1 MHTHNFETLYIGA
14 GAAATPA
21 GNRCKCGVWATTR
34 PKNIHSPCAQKR
46 HHRLTDVEH
55 KAVWQARQDEFAA
68 RRAASHKMWMER
80 QAANKAAYLAR
91 QARRDEYRVREAA
104 REQKAREYRA
114 AREQRFVA
122 GRAAWLKGRAE
133 RALARHTAHLQAV
146 KRREEERAAIRA
158 AIDFKAAQPCI
169 PVLGAKWARRNSAP
183 LNKVGLLPTTS
194 TPALMSTRRLARAS
208 ETQAIMAVLRDL
220 FKYMDRDGKVEAMGL
235 EASGATEEQLLIVW
249 VCWMRQLRL
258 GSGWFASWGFKENT
272 LLAQRMMHALNGNI
286 FGVRGRRNLKIA
298 AVTIGSIAAVSLV
311 ACAGAWIGKK
321 LEEREK
327 QRKRDF
333 EDFIAREASKRG
345 FVRKEKATGRDPAP
359 NVGTRSDKGKLRPKR
374 TNIRIMPVE
383 TDSDVSS
390 GTVRAFGQKL
400 AVRPSAGANQVVAAI
415 VGSTVAGRLS
425 DDEVRTLHTIIQRE
439 SDEEA
444 RLSPV
449 QRPPDDVATVAPRKE
464 RDITVVEE
472 PERQGLAAQLYGS
485 GSIISTARPN
495 KRQDARGCVA
505 TLWYQIV
512 GSMYEQDE
520 QDIHT
525 LDLPWS
531 GSDSRT
537 PVYWARVSQDD
548 PANHVS
554 LSFFPGCSGPTQ
566 LKDLR
571 ALYRTTR
578 FYSSVNVDEKL
589 LAKIEVASAD
599 LFDLEAPA
607 APRPIP
613 LADYISTTI
622 RGNDQRDVSVKHS
635 AKVIW
640 VTDALSVNNRAIPV
654 HTVMDLQGARSEHSL
669 SYGADLAPS
678 GEAILEMETLKPL
691 ATRLAFAKKKS
702 EGPLKIFASTVRAF
716 SDVKGASYAPIFERL
731 AALAYIAEQDM
742 LRGQDVVR
750 TANRSFIMPRDSVL
764 TSANGVRARNT
775 ANPVVVTSLNFD
787 SEDIV
792 TGFNAAVPIAGR
804 ATQWA
809 VTTSTVVQTGNENY
823 LPFALRDMRME
834 PLDILQGM
842 AILGNIHQ
850 KHLGIDFVGHP
861 TGVNPIMCRMF
872 EESTPLVFLPL
883 DGDIAD
889 GALFNDNAGNALVR
903 DIVNLPAAVAAPAA
917 ALQPQVMAVPVQNP
931 RRGDAHYDLQAV
943 DITLT
948 AMTLS
953 GMCENPVINGQ
964 VLPAAALPNGVLNP
978 GTGMRRLYANRSA
991 VRAAIRLLLR
1001 ITGADQMWEE
1011 AVSTFA
1017 ALAHNVY
1024 SPLAFNLPCFPSE
1037 RFDAQMVPDEVRLYT
1052 NLVRRIVRMG
1062 STIVLMDE
1070 AGNNALLAGAGVVAP
1085 VAAQPRRL
1093 IPAATLVNGVACGTA
1108 LIFPPR
1114 ADLSTIDPATRMP
1127 PAVVP
1132 PATTQAI
1139 AALLVASGN
1148 VGAPDR
1154 GGTAFPLEDD
1164 QNEELL
1170 RAFNGLGGGV
1180 DDHRAANGWDGV
1192 PAPVGTR
1199 HGFLADLT
1207 WYSWAMDVSLQ
1218 GPAVQTVD
1226 AWRNTAIARRVRG
1239 LDYQGQVNL
1248 IEWMDDADRI
1258 CDDAV
1263 FPTWQSR
1270 WIPTQPAGAAY
1281 TIAVA
1286 DTLCGRGAGRMDGF
1300 HVDVGVHIRQ
1310 ELSHPL
1316 VLASVNQTRRSVPT
1330 GFVAI
1335 KEMVLNPTS
1344 TYDTKR
1350 SLYADRYRE
1359 ATCMSATVRWMVDY
1373 AQCMTFAHD
1382 DAVRKIGLT
1391 GEFFGSK
1398 VGIASTCSP
1407 ALNARLRRTDLQYGA
1422 VSATELSYTIFRV
1435 QQECAV
1441 ARGLT
1446 SLTVEPTDKILECR
1460 TLFSMPESF
1469 NNTLLLTNHPLV
1481 SQYVAGTPSGVRSSI
1496 VATPD
1501 WRRFLSTR
1509 NPSIA
1514 SALKAAGA
1522 MDDAAVLV
1530 AFRRVFAS
1538 VGLAIP
1544 VDITLA
1550 VKEPGR
1556 ERSRSYDVGGALN
1569 WHHMHYSVLFPVG
1582 PLGVIDPISYF
1593 ASAHMK
1599 SVEFTDQ
1606 DSRNTAH
1613 ISGVLQVVNTGI
1625 IPVHIP
1631 DRVHYYREVKM
1642 APFIPRHDTRYEGF
1656 GNTVAASLALDGTR
1670 YRVLALSRRFADI
1683 DRADTPMAPQTRISA
1698 NNLWC
1703 QGNGIRTPVT
1713 VSVLPRDYQP
1723 HTTPRD
1729 QRANVIAGGGFFLSH
1744 PYVQRLHY
1752 PISFFH
1758 NVGDTNMEVL
1768 RRAFDRAEDLIA
1780 VHSRRRTGIT
1790 GPFKDVPADLP
1801 VTSVTSQVSE
1811 IQL

>member
-1 MHTHNFETLYIGA
+1 
-14 GAAATPA
+14 
-21 GNRCKCGVWATTR
+21 
-34 PKNIHSPCAQKR
+34 
-46 HHRLTDVEH
+46 
-55 KAVWQARQDEFAA
+55 
-68 RRAASHKMWMER
+68 MWMER

-91 QARRDEYRVREAA
+91 QARRDEYRAREAA

-114 AREQRFVA
+114 VREQRFVA
-122 GRAAWLKGRAE
+122 GRAAWLKRRAE
-133 RALARHTAHLQAV
+133 CALARHTAHLLAV
-146 KRREEERAAIRA
+146 KKNKEKQAAIRA
-158 AIDFKAAQPCI
+158 AINFEASQPRV
-169 PVLGAKWARRNSAP
+169 PVLGAKWVRRNQAP
-183 LNKVGLLPTTS
+183 LNKVGLLPTTT
-194 TPALMSTRRLARAS
+194 TPALMSARRLAYAS
-208 ETQAIMAVLRDL
+208 ETEAIMATLRDL
-220 FKYMDRDGKVEAMGL
+220 FAYMDRDGKVKALGL
-235 EASGATEEQLLIVW
+235 VAPDATEEQLLIVW
-249 VCWMRQLRL
+249 VCWMRQLKL
-258 GSGWFASWGFKENT
+258 GRGWFASWGFKANT

-286 FGVRGRRNLKIA
+286 CGVRGRRNLRTTAI
-298 AVTIGSIAAVSLV
+298 VVGSVAAVSLI
-311 ACAGAWIGKK
+311 AYAGAWIGAK
-321 LEEREK
+321 LEERKK
-327 QRKRDF
+327 QQERDF
-333 EDFIAREASKRG
+333 EEFILREARKRG
-345 FVRKEKATGRDPAP
+345 FTRNEKLSKGHRNTGKI
-359 NVGTRSDKGKLRPKR
+359 SDKNKLRPKR
-374 TNIRIMPVE
+374 TDIRILPGE
-383 TDSDVSS
+383 VSS
-390 GTVRAFGQKL
+390 
-400 AVRPSAGANQVVAAI
+400 SSSD
-415 VGSTVAGRLS
+415 STVTVIRKRLDVQTSREADRVVKEITGTAVKGHCNTGKTSGKSKLRQKRADIHILPSKVNSSTSDSTVTVIRQRLDVQTSREADRVVGKITGTAVVRRLS
-425 DDEVRTLHTIIQRE
+425 DDEIAAVHKIAQKA
-439 SDEEA
+439 SDEDA
-444 RLSPV
+444 RTSPV
-449 QRPPDDVATVAPRKE
+449 PLFQRTVSVMPPRKE

-485 GSIISTARPN
+485 GKLLSSAAPSVKI
-495 KRQDARGCVA
+495 DGRGCVA
-505 TLWYQIV
+505 TLWYQIT

-525 LDLPWS
+525 LNLPWS
-531 GSDSRT
+531 GNDSRT
-537 PVYWARVSQDD
+537 KVYWARVSEDD
-548 PANHVS
+548 HANHVS
-554 LSFFPGCSGPTQ
+554 LSKFDGCQGPMP

-571 ALYRTTR
+571 ALHSATR
-578 FYSSVNVDEKL
+578 FYASVSVDEKL

-599 LFDLEAPA
+599 LFDLEAPT
-607 APRPIP
+607 APKPIP
-613 LADYISTTI
+613 LSDYVSTTI

-640 VTDALSVNNRAIPV
+640 VTDAMSVNNRAIPV
-654 HTVMDLQGARSEHSL
+654 HTVMDLQGSRAEHSL
-669 SYGADLAPS
+669 GYGADLAPS

-764 TSANGVRARNT
+764 TSPNGVRARNT

-787 SEDIV
+787 SEDII
-792 TGFNAAVPIAGR
+792 TGFNPAVPIAGR

-823 LPFALRDMRME
+823 LPFALRDLRME

-842 AILGNIHQ
+842 TILGNIHQ
-850 KHLGIDFVGHP
+850 RHLGINFVGHP
-861 TGVNPIMCRMF
+861 TGVNPIVCRMF

-889 GALFNDNAGNALVR
+889 GALFNDNAGNMLVR
-903 DIVNLPAAVAAPAA
+903 DIVGLPAAVAAPAA
-917 ALQPQVMAVPVQNP
+917 ALQPQVMAVPVLNP

-943 DITLT
+943 DTTLT

-964 VLPAAALPNGVLNP
+964 ILPAAALPAGVINI
-978 GTGMRRLYANRSA
+978 GTGMRRIYANRNA
-991 VRAAIRLLLR
+991 VRSAIRLLLR

-1017 ALAHNVY
+1017 ALAHSVY

-1037 RFDAQMVPDEVRLYT
+1037 RFDSHMVPDEVRLYR
-1052 NLVRRIVRMG
+1052 NLVRRLVRMG
-1062 STIVLMDE
+1062 STLVLMDE
-1070 AGNNALLAGAGVVAP
+1070 AGSNALLAGVGVVAP

-1093 IPAATLVNGVACGTA
+1093 IPAATVVNGAVCGTA

-1132 PATTQAI
+1132 VLTTAAI
-1139 AALLVASGN
+1139 VALLVDSGN
-1148 VGAPDR
+1148 PGAPDR
-1154 GGTAFPLEDD
+1154 GGTAFPLEAL

-1170 RAFNGLGGGV
+1170 RAFNGMGGGA
-1180 DDHRAANGWDGV
+1180 DDHRAQNGWDGV
-1192 PAPVGTR
+1192 PAPAGTR

-1207 WYSWAMDVSLQ
+1207 WYSWAMDIPLQ
-1218 GPAVQTVD
+1218 NPAVQTLD
-1226 AWRNTAIARRVRG
+1226 AWRNTPIARRVRG

-1248 IEWMDDADRI
+1248 LEWMDDADRI
-1258 CDDAV
+1258 CDDPG

-1281 TIAVA
+1281 TVAIA
-1286 DTLCGRGAGRMDGF
+1286 DTLCGRGALRMDGF

-1391 GEFFGSK
+1391 GEFFGNK

-1407 ALNARLRRTDLQYGA
+1407 ALNTRLARTDLQYGA
-1422 VSATELSYTIFRV
+1422 ISATELSYSVFRT

-1441 ARGLT
+1441 ARGLAA
-1446 SLTVEPTDKILECR
+1446 LTLEPTDKILECR

-1469 NNTLLLTNHPLV
+1469 NNTLLLSNHPLV
-1481 SQYVAGTPSGVRSSI
+1481 SQYIAGTPSGVRSSI

-1514 SALKAAGA
+1514 SALKSAGT
-1522 MDDAAVLV
+1522 MDDAALLV

-1544 VDITLA
+1544 VDITIA

-1556 ERSRSYDVGGALN
+1556 ERSRSYDLGGALN
-1569 WHHMHYSVLFPVG
+1569 WHHMFYSVLFPVG
-1582 PLGVIDPISYF
+1582 PLGVIDPLSYF

-1599 SVEFTDQ
+1599 HVEVTDQ
-1606 DSRNTAH
+1606 DTRNTAH
-1613 ISGVLQVVNTGI
+1613 IDGVLQVVNTGI

-1631 DRVHYYREVKM
+1631 DKVHYYREVKM
-1642 APFIPRHDTRYEGF
+1642 APYIPRHDTKYEGF

-1670 YRVLALSRRFADI
+1670 YRVLALSRRFGDI
-1683 DRADTPMAPQTRISA
+1683 DRIDLQMPPQTRVSA

-1713 VSVLPRDYQP
+1713 VSPLPRDYTP
-1723 HTTPRD
+1723 HTVPRD
-1729 QRANVIAGGGFFLSH
+1729 QRANVAAGGGFFTSH
-1744 PYVQRLHY
+1744 PYTQRLHY
-1752 PISFFH
+1752 PVSFFN
-1758 NVGDTNMEVL
+1758 NVHDTNLEVL
-1768 RRAFDRAEDLIA
+1768 RRAFDRAEDLVA

-1790 GPFKDVPADLP
+1790 GPFKDLPADLP
-1801 VTSVTSQVSE
+1801 VLSVAGQVSE